1 MIKTKTLWNIAI
13 PIYYIAA
20 TLNIFAYYSVEPVL
34 LFIIYVAL
42 VLIFMK
48 VLGETGR
55 QERAGVLLVCAVC
68 WFWAGIAAI
77 FLELVS
83 ADSQGPDVW
92 YFYNVVTDKDFI
104 PFNEGKIV
112 QNAGPIYI
120 WKIVY
125 EFSELLGFTKGFY
138 IGVTFNVF
146 IVTITSLI
154 GLKMVRVI
162 YPNDAERRSRFII
175 IYASCGMFWLFGSIH
190 LRDSM
195 ALFSITLLMLI
206 WIIYLGKSNITNFI
220 ILIIASVVGIL
231 VLGFVRTEFVFVPGA
246 LLLAGMAAEFIG
258 GTKKRHIN
266 ILLIACLVIGLATFG
281 YLFIDDLLGAF
292 ENTSRYNELSNVESG
307 TNSLGNS
314 LVINQ
319 SWPLRLV
326 FGAIYLL
333 LFPIP
338 FWVGFQLDSIYH
350 LYKSFN
356 VILMYF
362 LIPLC
367 GLAIQRL
374 IKNRLLRTPPILF
387 MVFCAVGFIF
397 LIGYS
402 SLEGRHFGSFY
413 IPIIVLAL
421 LPKIERGADLFAY
434 KCYLMIFLLFV
445 IVLHLAWIALKMV

>member
-1 MIKTKTLWNIAI
+1 MIKKITLWNITI
-13 PIYYIAA
+13 PIFCIAA

-34 LFIIYVAL
+34 LFIIYVGL
-42 VLIFMK
+42 VLLFMK

-55 QERAGVLLVCAVC
+55 QARAGVLLVCAVC

-77 FLELVS
+77 FLEHIS
-83 ADSQGPDVW
+83 ADSQGSDVW

-104 PFNEGKIV
+104 PFNEGTIV
-112 QNAGPIYI
+112 QNAGAIYI

-125 EFSELLGFTKGFY
+125 EFSELIGFTKGFY

-146 IVTITSLI
+146 IVTISSLI
-154 GLKMVRVI
+154 GLKMVKII
-162 YPNDAERRSRFII
+162 YPNDAERRNRFII

-195 ALFSITLLMLI
+195 ALFSITLLLLF
-206 WIIYLGKSNITNFI
+206 WITYLGKSNFTNFI

-231 VLGFVRTEFVFVPGA
+231 VLGFVRAEFVFVPGA
-246 LLLAGMAAEFIG
+246 LLLAGLTAEFIG
-258 GTKKRHIN
+258 GTRKRHIN
-266 ILLIACLVIGLATFG
+266 ILLISCLVIGVTTFG
-281 YLFIDDLLGAF
+281 YLFIDELLGAF
-292 ENTSRYNELSNVESG
+292 ENTSRYQELSNVESA
-307 TNSLGNS
+307 TTSLGNS

-319 SWPLRLV
+319 SWPLRLL

-338 FWVGFQLDSIYH
+338 FWIGFQVDSIYH

-356 VILMYF
+356 VIFMYF

-367 GLAIQRL
+367 GLAIKRL
-374 IKNRLLRTPPILF
+374 IENRGLRTPPVLF
-387 MVFCAVGFIF
+387 MVFSAIGFIL

-402 SLEGRHFGSFY
+402 SLETRHLGSFL
-413 IPIIVLAL
+413 IPMIILAL
-421 LPKIERGADLFAY
+421 LPDLEGRADLFAY
-434 KCYLMIFLLFV
+434 KYYLKVFLLFV
-445 IVLHLAWIALKMV
+445 IVLHLAWIALKLV